1 MTFTVN
7 YLAVLVATIAGFA
20 TGAVWYNVLAK
31 AWIKAVGLMPSDMEG
46 NKSPLP
52 FIVALIANAIMAW
65 VLAVIIG
72 PFAGGGVASA
82 IWVGAAAWLGFVA
95 TTISTNNAFGM
106 KPWSLTLIDSGH
118 WLAVLIVQGLVIG
131 LFGL

>member
-31 AWIKAVGLMPSDMEG
+31 AWVRAVGLTPADMDG
-46 NKSPLP
+46 KASPLP
-52 FIVALIANAIMAW
+52 FIVGLIANAVMAW
-65 VLAVIIG
+65 VLAIIIT
-72 PFAGGGVASA
+72 PLAGGRVAGA
-82 IWVGAAAWLGFVA
+82 IGVGALAWLGFVA
-95 TTISTNNAFGM
+95 TTISTNNAFGK

-118 WLAVLIVQGLVIG
+118 WLAVLMVQGFVIG

>member
-31 AWIKAVGLMPSDMEG
+31 AWTRAVGLTPADMSG
-46 NKSPLP
+46 TSPLP
-52 FIVALIANAIMAW
+52 FIVALVANAVMAW
-65 VLAVIIG
+65 VLAVIAT
-72 PFAGGGVASA
+72 PFVGGGVAVA
-82 IWVGAAAWLGFVA
+82 IQIGAVAWLGFIA
-95 TTISTNNAFGM
+95 TTISTNNSFGK

-118 WLAVLIVQGLVIG
+118 WLAVLIVQAVVIG
-131 LFGL
+131 LFGA